1 MGVRATE
8 YKSPYDIS
16 EYLEMPEPNDEILEN
31 KPVISYESGGKDQY
45 HKPSITHQYSDYGD
59 YTSLYDDVNY
69 YNAQTSHLGEILS
82 YVIIDGAPAGSS
94 VIQGETNGS
103 DILNDFANATSVRYT
118 KSDVNF
124 NGEPLH
130 DAVLLLSSSRGNNI
144 LFSVETLI
152 MKVEG
157 LIAENEGKIIN
168 NQNRIN
174 ECVQLIDNYQQA
186 LKHSWSDEHS
196 ESMYRAIQNLNSEI
210 EALTKENTALE
221 DDNKQLKKQL
231 EEYKVDLLLFQE
243 LAKTLNNIYLKT
255 QSAEEALADLY
266 NGVYG
271 SLANSTNYEGLKY
284 TIYSFSQKGYEKDGE
299 KNPWDYFQS
308 GWEKEIKEK
317 GCGPTSLASCLST
330 LLQNPSIIPSV
341 LASSLTSS
349 TDNNNWTYLKAI
361 DEMNEKNNLGIYY
374 AQDGKQ
380 YGRSKKDENGDYVLK
395 TFLDNG
401 GKMIFTLKQDSGGH
415 YMSLLGSNGDNVI
428 ICDSQ
433 GGMNYYNSS
442 DGGSY
447 QTSAGVPFEVSFDDF
462 MKYWNTAEVSWIADR
477 PIEEVMGLTTE
488 S

>member
-8 YKSPYDIS
+8 NKSPYDIS
-16 EYLEMPEPNDEILEN
+16 EYLEMPNPNEEEYENPTVRSYQPGEREQYN
-31 KPVISYESGGKDQY
+31 KPSD
-45 HKPSITHQYSDYGD
+45 THQYSDYGD

-94 VIQGETNGS
+94 IIQGETNGS
-103 DILNDFANATSVRYT
+103 DAFKDLANITSLRYT

-130 DAVLLLSSSRGNNI
+130 DAILLLSSSKGNNI
-144 LFSVETLI
+144 IFEVEVLI

-157 LIAENEGKIIN
+157 LITENKRKIIEDE
-168 NQNRIN
+168 NRIN
-174 ECVQLIDNYQQA
+174 ECFQLIDNYQQS
-186 LKHSWSDEHS
+186 LKHTWNDEQS
-196 ESMYRAIQNLNSEI
+196 ESLYRAISNLNSEI
-210 EALTKENTALE
+210 ETLTKEKNALDE
-221 DDNKQLKKQL
+221 DNKQLKKQL

-266 NGVYG
+266 NGVYY
-271 SLANSTNYEGLKY
+271 SLAKSTNYEGLKY

-317 GCGPTSLASCLST
+317 GCGPASLASCLST

-349 TDNNNWTYLKAI
+349 TDNDNWTYLKSI
-361 DEMNEKNNLGIYY
+361 DEINEKNNLDIYY
-374 AQDGKQ
+374 VQDSKQ
-380 YGRSKKDENGDYVLK
+380 YGRSKKNEDGDYVLK

-401 GKMIFTLKQDSGGH
+401 GKMIFTLKQDNGGH
-415 YMSLLGSNGDNVI
+415 YMSLLGSSGDNVI

-442 DGGSY
+442 DGKSY
-447 QTSAGVPFEVSFDDF
+447 QTSAGVPFEVSFNDF
-462 MKYWNTAEVSWIADR
+462 MKYWNTSEVAWIADR